1 MIDTIK
7 FRAPLSEALLNAV
20 VAKYKD
26 TQALNR
32 PYILE
37 KIQTR
42 FGRFTIK
49 IYPSEGYIEMELSPS
64 KYMRGHNVVGTN
76 NITKLLNGVMKM
88 IYRHFSLLVTAV
100 DRALYKQHGFT
111 LLRVDLTASFI
122 VESQAEVVNTMS
134 LIRQHLLILNHNV
147 VVHVTPEGTETIYIG
162 KASSRSS
169 VKFYNKYREMLHA
182 NKGKGKAAIAIKAL
196 PYYDDILKH
205 AERVVRFEFTFRA
218 PELKRRSLNSSL
230 VWDANK
236 VRILLQEKLCKL
248 GLSSQ
253 LIAKL
258 PTEVVGDLKGIK
270 LIKYEQWL
278 DGINL
283 RKTLLPATFTRYR
296 KYFLTFGLDIAR
308 TRVQAPQ
315 GAALTRRLSV
325 AKMRMGYPKRFV
337 ETGAVFR

>member
-42 FGRFTIK
+42 FGSFTVK
-49 IYPSEGYIEMELSPS
+49 IYIIEGYIEMELSPS
-64 KYMRGHNVVGTN
+64 KHMRGHNVVGTN

-88 IYRHFSLLVTAV
+88 IYRHFSLRDTAN
-100 DRALYKQHGFT
+100 DHAFYKQHGFT

-147 VVHVTPEGTETIYIG
+147 VVHETPEGAETIYIG

-169 VKFYNKYREMLHA
+169 VKFYNKYLELLHS
-182 NKGKGKAAIAIKAL
+182 NKGNGKAAIAIKSL
-196 PYYDDILKH
+196 PYYDEILSY
-205 AERVVRFEFTFRA
+205 AERVVRFEFTIRS
-218 PELKRRSLNSSL
+218 PELKYRSLNNSL

-236 VRILLQEKLCKL
+236 VRVLLQEKLCKL

-258 PTEVVGDLKGIK
+258 PTEVVDDLNDVK
-270 LIKYEQWL
+270 LNKYEQWL

-308 TRVQAPQ
+308 TRVLAPQ

-325 AKMRMGYPKRFV
+325 AKMHVGYPKRFV
-337 ETGAVFR
+337 EMGAVYR